1 MKNSD
6 IKKLIQLIK
15 DSDVPIAEL
24 EVSDKEGSVR
34 IACHGAGTTQVQQ
47 NSAPAPVL
55 PQQHQVA
62 ETKEKPPEEAPPE
75 ARGEVVRSPM
85 VGTVYLAP
93 SPDAKN
99 FVEIGQRAEAGDTLC
114 LIEAMKMFNKIECD
128 LSGAVIECLVE
139 SGEAVEFDQPLFIID
154 PKHG

>member
-34 IACHGAGTTQVQQ
+34 IACHGIGIPHVQQ
-47 NSAPAPVL
+47 TFAPAPAVL
-55 PQQHQVA
+55 PQQH
-62 ETKEKPPEEAPPE
+62 EKQMAEEAAEEPLE

-114 LIEAMKMFNKIECD
+114 LIEAMKMFNKIESD
-128 LSGAVIECLVE
+128 VSGAVIECLVE
-139 SGEAVEFDQPLFIID
+139 NGEPVEFDQPLFIID